1 MRSMTP
7 DTIHRRRWWTLAV
20 LCLALVIVSLDNT
33 ILNVALPTLQKDLN
47 ASASQLQWIV
57 DAYMLVFAG
66 LLLSAGSVA
75 DRFGRRLSLVA
86 GLLVFGGGSAASAF
100 AGSSSELIAS
110 RSVMGIGGALIMPA
124 TLSLITSVFRDPKE
138 RAKAI
143 AAWSGAAGLAVAVGP
158 VAGGALLRH
167 FWWGSV
173 FLVNIPIV
181 ALVLAAAFFLVPES
195 RDPKQSRLD
204 PIGALLSTA
213 GLSAVV
219 WAIIEGPSRGW
230 TDTRILELGGVGIGL
245 LAAFVAWERIA
256 PSPMLDLALF
266 RNRRFSAA
274 SLSVTAVFFALMGTI
289 FFLTQYLQDVLHYS
303 ALSAGVRIV
312 PVSIGMIAGAG
323 IATKLNDRLGTKL
336 VVTAGLTIVGAG
348 LGILSFAA
356 VDSGYSL
363 IAASLSVI
371 GLGMGLTMAP
381 ATDSIMGAVPAAKAS
396 VGSAVN
402 DTTRMVGGTLGVA
415 ILGSVLSSGY
425 RARVDLSAL
434 HGAAAHAAH
443 DRVQGALAVAGKLG
457 GERGQ
462 QLAGSA
468 SHAFVHAMDTTV
480 LVGMGFALA
489 GALLAAILL
498 PSRASEPAA
507 AEDVDAELA
516 ETGRPRQSRDLPSRP
531 GVTASGLRPGARA

>member
-1 MRSMTP
+1 MNP
-7 DTIHRRRWWTLAV
+7 ETIHRRRWWTLAV
-20 LCLALVIVSLDNT
+20 LCLALIVVSLDNT

-66 LLLSAGSVA
+66 LLLTTGSLA
-75 DRFGRRLSLVA
+75 DRFGRRLGLVA
-86 GLLVFGGGSAASAF
+86 GLVVFGAGSAASAF
-100 AGSSSELIAS
+100 AGSSGSLIAA
-110 RSVMGIGGALIMPA
+110 RSLMGLGGALIMPS
-124 TLSLITSVFRDPKE
+124 TLSLITNVFRDPKE

-143 AAWSGAAGLAVAVGP
+143 AAWSGAAGLAVAAGP

-173 FLVNIPIV
+173 FLVNLPIV
-181 ALVLAAAFFLVPES
+181 ALVLAAAFFLIPES
-195 RDPKQSRLD
+195 RDPKESRLD
-204 PIGALLSTA
+204 PVGALLSTA

-230 TDTRILELGGVGIGL
+230 TDTRILELGGLGVVL

-274 SLSVTAVFFALMGTI
+274 SLSITGVFFALMGTI
-289 FFLTQYLQDVLHYS
+289 FFLTQYLQDVLGYS
-303 ALSAGVRIV
+303 ALAAGVRVV
-312 PVSIGMIAGAG
+312 PVSIGMIVGAGA
-323 IATKLNDRLGTKL
+323 ATKLTERVGTKL
-336 VVTAGLTIVGAG
+336 VVTTGLVTVAAG

-356 VDSGYSL
+356 VDSAYGL
-363 IAASLSVI
+363 VGAALLVI
-371 GLGMGLTMAP
+371 GLGMGLAMAP
-381 ATDSIMGAVPAAKAS
+381 ATDSIMGAVPVAKAS

-425 RARVDLSAL
+425 RARVDVSAL

-457 GERGQ
+457 GDRGRE
-462 QLAGSA
+462 LAASA
-468 SHAFVHAMDTTV
+468 SHAFVGAMDTTV

-489 GALLAAILL
+489 GALLALILL
-498 PSRASEPAA
+498 PSRAAEPAA
-507 AEDVDAELA
+507 EVEELA
-516 ETGRPRQSRDLPSRP
+516 L
-531 GVTASGLRPGARA
+531 AA

>member
-1 MRSMTP
+1 MTRMTP

-20 LCLALVIVSLDNT
+20 LCLALIVVSLDNT

-66 LLLSAGSVA
+66 LLLTTGSLA
-75 DRFGRRLSLVA
+75 DRFGRRL
-86 GLLVFGGGSAASAF
+86 GLLVGLVIFAGGSAASAF
-100 AGSSSELIAS
+100 AGSSSALIAS
-110 RSVMGIGGALIMPA
+110 RSVMGLGGALIMPA
-124 TLSLITSVFRDPKE
+124 TLSLLTNVFRDPKE

-167 FWWGSV
+167 FSWGSV
-173 FLVNIPIV
+173 FLVNLPIV
-181 ALVLAAAFFLVPES
+181 ALVLASVFFLVPES

-204 PIGALLSTA
+204 PFGAVLSTA

-230 TDTRILELGGVGIGL
+230 ADTRVLQLGGVGLVL
-245 LAAFVAWERIA
+245 LGAFVAWERIA

-274 SLSVTAVFFALMGTI
+274 SLSITGVFFALMGTI

-303 ALSAGVRIV
+303 ALAAGVRVV

-323 IATKLNDRLGTKL
+323 AATKLTDRMGTKL
-336 VVTAGLTIVGAG
+336 AVTAGLTTVAAG
-348 LGILSFAA
+348 LGILSFAS
-356 VDSGYSL
+356 VDSGYGL
-363 IAASLSVI
+363 VAAALSVI
-371 GLGMGLTMAP
+371 GLGMGLAMAP
-381 ATDSIMGAVPAAKAS
+381 ATDSIMGAVPADRAS

-415 ILGSVLSSGY
+415 VLGSILSSGY
-425 RARVDLSAL
+425 RARVDVSAL

-443 DRVQGALAVAGKLG
+443 DRLQGALYVAGRIG

-462 QLAGSA
+462 QLASSA
-468 SHAFVHAMDTTV
+468 NHAFVGAMNTTV
-480 LVGMGFALA
+480 LVAMGFALG
-489 GALLAAILL
+489 GALLAALLL
-498 PSRASEPAA
+498 PSRAAEPAA
-507 AEDVDAELA
+507 QDSEAGLDLELA
-516 ETGRPRQSRDLPSRP
+516 
-531 GVTASGLRPGARA
+531 A